1 MKDNSCPRPSEER
14 VWMKHFSS
22 ESQNIEIP
30 EMTAYSFM
38 KKKNLHRQD
47 SVAINYYGNKI
58 SFRNFFSKIDEV
70 SNSFASLGVKEG
82 DIVSFISVQVP
93 ECIFSIYALNKLG
106 AAANTVDPRMDIDSI
121 QRMISESGSKITVIL
136 DYVFPKIE
144 KIVDSLNQKIVV
156 ISLSSSLPYIKRKII
171 DSKMKVNIHYSN
183 DIISWADFI
192 HIGETI
198 VSKEVP
204 YVGDRLVAITYT
216 GGTTGHPKGVMLT
229 NDSLNSVALNFINCG
244 LDYEPGQSFL
254 GIIPIFSSYGLVC
267 GMHMPLCMNLEL
279 IPIPKF
285 DPREFGKLV
294 KKFKPNH
301 MISTPAF
308 YEMLIDSKEMRH
320 ADLSF
325 LITLGSGGDTMNS
338 GIEEKL
344 TQFMKDHKIRYPLAQ
359 GYGMSELSAAASFC
373 VNRIYKPRSVGVPS
387 PLTVMGIFDPD
398 TGEELGYGQTGEI
411 CVSGPTMMKGYWNR
425 PEETSY
431 VMREHDD
438 GTKWIHSGDLGY
450 IDDEGFVFVIG
461 RLKRMITRFDG
472 HKVFPVNLEGLI
484 SAHDSVHN
492 CAVIGVNDMGHG
504 QGQYPLVI
512 VELIKGTDPD
522 EVCIELYDMCNSSC
536 EERGKPVAV
545 ISVDEIPLTG
555 MGKNDYRSLEKVYS
569 DYDYTGFGV

>member
-1 MKDNSCPRPSEER
+1 
-14 VWMKHFSS
+14 MKHFSS

-38 KKKNLHRQD
+38 KKNNIHRLD

-58 SFRNFFSKIDEV
+58 PFRKFISNIDEV
-70 SNSFASLGVKEG
+70 SDSFASLGVKEG

-93 ECIFSIYALNKLG
+93 ECIYSIYALNKLG
-106 AAANTVDPRMDIDSI
+106 AAANTVDPRMDVGSI

-144 KIVDSLNQKIVV
+144 KIIDSLNQKIVV
-156 ISLSSSLPYIKRKII
+156 MSLSSSLPFIKRKIM
-171 DSKMKVNIHYSN
+171 DSKMKVDVHYSD
-183 DIISWADFI
+183 DIVSWADFI
-192 HIGETI
+192 QTGKTT
-198 VSKEVP
+198 VSKEVS
-204 YVGDRLVAITYT
+204 YAGDRLVAITYT

-267 GMHMPLCMNLEL
+267 GMHMPLCLNLEL

>member
-1 MKDNSCPRPSEER
+1 
-14 VWMKHFSS
+14 MKHFSS

-30 EMTAYSFM
+30 GMTAYSFM

-106 AAANTVDPRMDIDSI
+106 AAANTVDPRMDIGSI

-156 ISLSSSLPYIKRKII
+156 ISLSSALPYIKRKII

-192 HIGETI
+192 HIGETK

-425 PEETSY
+425 PEETSN

>member
-1 MKDNSCPRPSEER
+1 
-14 VWMKHFSS
+14 MKHFSS

-38 KKKNLHRQD
+38 KKNNIHRLD

-58 SFRNFFSKIDEV
+58 PFRKFISNIDEV
-70 SNSFASLGVKEG
+70 SDSFASLGVKEG

-93 ECIFSIYALNKLG
+93 ECIYSIYALNKLG
-106 AAANTVDPRMDIDSI
+106 AAANTVDPRMDVGSI

-144 KIVDSLNQKIVV
+144 KIIDSLNQKIVV
-156 ISLSSSLPYIKRKII
+156 MSLSSSLPFIKRKII
-171 DSKMKVNIHYSN
+171 DSKMKVDVHYSD
-183 DIISWADFI
+183 DIVSWADFI
-192 HIGETI
+192 QTGKTT
-198 VSKEVP
+198 VSKEVS
-204 YVGDRLVAITYT
+204 YAGDRLVAITYT

-267 GMHMPLCMNLEL
+267 GMHMPLCLNLEL

>member
-1 MKDNSCPRPSEER
+1 
-14 VWMKHFSS
+14 MKHFSS

-38 KKKNLHRQD
+38 KKNNIHRLD

-58 SFRNFFSKIDEV
+58 PFRKFISNIDEV
-70 SNSFASLGVKEG
+70 SDSFASLGVKEG

-93 ECIFSIYALNKLG
+93 ECIYSVYALNKLG
-106 AAANTVDPRMDIDSI
+106 AAANTVDPRMDVGSI

-144 KIVDSLNQKIVV
+144 KIIDSLNQKIVV
-156 ISLSSSLPYIKRKII
+156 MSLSSSLPFIKRKII
-171 DSKMKVNIHYSN
+171 DSKMKVDVHYSD

-192 HIGETI
+192 QTGKTT
-198 VSKEVP
+198 VSKEVS
-204 YVGDRLVAITYT
+204 YAGDRLVAITYT

-267 GMHMPLCMNLEL
+267 GMHMPLCLNLEL

-344 TQFMKDHKIRYPLAQ
+344 TQFMEDHKIRYPLAQ

-387 PLTVMGIFDPD
+387 PLTVMGVFDPD

-431 VMREHDD
+431 VMREHED

-450 IDDEGFVFVIG
+450 IDDEGFVFIIG

-512 VELIKGTDPD
+512 VELIKGADPD
-522 EVCIELYDMCNSSC
+522 KACIELFDMCNSSC

-545 ISVDEIPLTG
+545 IPIDEIPLTG
-555 MGKNDYRSLEKVYS
+555 MGKNDYRSLEKMYS

>member
-1 MKDNSCPRPSEER
+1 
-14 VWMKHFSS
+14 MKHFSS

-38 KKKNLHRQD
+38 KKNNIHRLD

-58 SFRNFFSKIDEV
+58 PFRKFISNIDEV
-70 SNSFASLGVKEG
+70 SDSFASLGVKEG

-93 ECIFSIYALNKLG
+93 ECIYSIYALNKLG
-106 AAANTVDPRMDIDSI
+106 AAANTVDPRMDVGSI

-144 KIVDSLNQKIVV
+144 KIIDSLNQKIVV
-156 ISLSSSLPYIKRKII
+156 MSLSSSLPFIKRKIM
-171 DSKMKVNIHYSN
+171 DSKMKVDVHYSD
-183 DIISWADFI
+183 DIVSWADFI
-192 HIGETI
+192 QTGKTT
-198 VSKEVP
+198 VSKEVS
-204 YVGDRLVAITYT
+204 YAGDRLVAITYT

-267 GMHMPLCMNLEL
+267 GMHMPLCLNLEL

-555 MGKNDYRSLEKVYS
+555 MGKNDYRSLEKMYS

>member
-47 SVAINYYGNKI
+47 SIAINYYGNKI
-58 SFRNFFSKIDEV
+58 SFRKFFSKIDEV
-70 SNSFASLGVKEG
+70 SNSFASLCVEEG

-106 AAANTVDPRMDIDSI
+106 AAANTVDPRMDIGSI

-192 HIGETI
+192 HIGETK

-536 EERGKPVAV
+536 EERGKPVAI